1 MMSIGRLCEW
11 AQVSRSG
18 FYKYLARVKQPKN
31 KELSDRED
39 FEYILDAYN
48 HRGYKK
54 GSRSLFMRLM
64 RNGHPM
70 SRNKI
75 RRLMNKYGLVCPIR
89 KPNPYKQ
96 AIKALEENAEFLI

>member
-18 FYKYLARVKQPKN
+18 FYKYLARVKQPTN

-39 FEYILDAYN
+39 FEYILEAYN

-54 GSRSLFMRLM
+54 GSLSIFMRLM

-70 SRNKI
+70 TLFKRNIQIMKKI
-75 RRLMNKYGLVCPIR
+75 KEHSLKKEQNLMGK
-89 KPNPYKQ
+89 
-96 AIKALEENAEFLI
+96 

>member
-1 MMSIGRLCEW
+1 MSIERLCEW

-18 FYKYLARVKQPKN
+18 FYKYLSRVKQPNN

-39 FEYILDAYN
+39 FEYILEAYI

-54 GSRSLFMRLM
+54 GSRSIFMRLM

-70 SRNKI
+70 ALFKRNIQIMKKI
-75 RRLMNKYGLVCPIR
+75 KKHSLKKEQNLMGK
-89 KPNPYKQ
+89 
-96 AIKALEENAEFLI
+96 